1 MVFSSLTFI
10 CIFLPVVFL
19 ACFVLPTVRLKNYLL
34 ILASLLFY
42 AFGEPVYVLL
52 MIVSS
57 VLNYALARAI
67 GSKQSNSHGQ
77 RKALVILAVV
87 VNLSFLGVF
96 KYASMFV
103 SSVDTLFNLSWEVPV
118 IALPIGISFYTF
130 QALSY
135 VIDVYKEKVEAATSF
150 SKVLLYISFF
160 PQLIAG
166 PIIQYRDVEEQ
177 LANRSMTLD
186 GVARGLRRFAVGLGK
201 KVLIANTM
209 AVVVDAIYG
218 ADMGEVGMAA
228 AWLAAFAYLMQ
239 IYFDFSGYS
248 DMAIGMAQAFGFRY
262 KENFNY
268 PYISSSIQEFWRRW
282 HISLSNWFKEYLYIP
297 LGGNRKGRLRAGLN
311 KVVVFFFCGLWH
323 GASWTFVVW
332 GLFHGFF
339 LLLESLLPIKRLP
352 KVLGVVYT
360 LLVVIVGFV
369 LFRAESFEQ
378 AAYFISQM
386 FTGFSSVSA
395 ASALALE
402 QLTLLFIVTC
412 IVAIIACL
420 PLRNFFTH
428 KWGLFAVPTQA
439 AQEQAS
445 TQAVQ
450 RHVPDQALQEQTASQ
465 AAQEHMSTQ
474 TTQEQASTTKAASFI
489 SGSSYVLALVLLFV
503 CLLSLS
509 GGGYNPFIY
518 FRF

>member
-19 ACFVLPTVRLKNYLL
+19 ACLALPSVGLKNYLL

-52 MIVSS
+52 MIASS
-57 VLNYALARAI
+57 VLNYTLARAI
-67 GSKQSNSHGQ
+67 GSKQSRSHLK
-77 RKALVILAVV
+77 RRTLLILTIVL
-87 VNLSFLGVF
+87 NLAFLGVF

-103 SSVDTLFNLSWEVPV
+103 SSVDSLFNLSWEIPV

-130 QALSY
+130 QAMSY
-135 VIDVYKEKVEAATSF
+135 VIDVYKGRVEASRSY

-177 LANRSMTLD
+177 LTNRRMTLD

-209 AVVVDAIYG
+209 AVVADSIYG
-218 ADMGEVGMAA
+218 AGLSEVGMAA

-248 DMAIGMAQAFGFRY
+248 DMAIGMAQAFGFKY
-262 KENFNY
+262 KENFNF
-268 PYISSSIQEFWRRW
+268 PYISSSVQEFWRRW

-297 LGGNRKGRLRAGLN
+297 LGGNRKGKLRAGLN

-360 LLVVIVGFV
+360 LLVVLVGFV
-369 LFRAESFEQ
+369 LFRSESFEQ
-378 AAYFISQM
+378 AAYFIAQM
-386 FTGFSSVSA
+386 FTGFSSLSAVST
-395 ASALALE
+395 LALE
-402 QLTLLFIVTC
+402 QLTPLFIVTS

-420 PLRNFFTH
+420 PLRNILTRKF
-428 KWGLFAVPTQA
+428 GVFAVPT
-439 AQEQAS
+439 ES
-445 TQAVQ
+445 TQGQ
-450 RHVPDQALQEQTASQ
+450 LPAS
-465 AAQEHMSTQ
+465 
-474 TTQEQASTTKAASFI
+474 KAANI
-489 SGSSYVLALVLLFV
+489 INGASYCLALILLFV